1 MSNLTVQAQIDAS
14 LVNRSE
20 SVPTEE
26 INSSNTYHIP
36 VVWKQVK
43 KLIEMMK
50 QVGVEWDGTINHLDS
65 FHVKYR
71 TAFDVDLY
79 RAWCDLTPK
88 KITNR
93 NRDSLVYAPYTE

>member
-1 MSNLTVQAQIDAS
+1 MSNLTVQAPVDAP
-14 LVNRSE
+14 LVNLSE
-20 SVPTEE
+20 SVATEE
-26 INSSNTYHIP
+26 INSSNTYHVP

-79 RAWCDLTPK
+79 WAWRDLTPK
-88 KITNR
+88 KSHKR
-93 NRDSLVYAPYTE
+93 SSLVYAPYTE